1 MFDRAPPC
9 RQEPDI
15 RQAYGVRGFTAEACS
30 NGGTGSS
37 GPATKGCD
45 NVKAHLP
52 SIRSINKI
60 LHPARPQNTATSRPE
75 TICDP
80 DDVVIDC
87 AAYID
92 GERLDLPHDPEVA
105 LAKVREH
112 GNGFVWVGLHE
123 PSAENMAEMARI
135 FGLHELA
142 VEDAVVAHQ
151 RPKMERYEN
160 HLFLVLKT
168 VKYVEH
174 ESSRT
179 AIEIVST
186 GEIMIFL
193 GVDFIVTVRHGQHS
207 SLKDV
212 RHLMESRPE
221 HLELGP
227 AVVMHQIADTVVDKY
242 LDVVDQVEDD
252 VDDMETAV
260 FSVNSGVG
268 IEQIYLL
275 KREVLEL
282 RRSVAPLAT
291 PLRRLAEINSPH
303 TIFVPSKVRE
313 YFRDVEDHLTQ
324 VSERVGAYDEILTTL
339 VNASLAEIATR
350 QNNDM
355 RKISAWAA
363 IALVPTAIAGIYGM
377 NFEYMPELTWRFGY
391 PMVLIVIVGVC
402 VLLYRSLR
410 KRGWL

>member
-1 MFDRAPPC
+1 MRA
-9 RQEPDI
+9 
-15 RQAYGVRGFTAEACS
+15 
-30 NGGTGSS
+30 
-37 GPATKGCD
+37 
-45 NVKAHLP
+45 LP
-52 SIRSINKI
+52 SMRSIGKI
-60 LHPARPQNTATSRPE
+60 LHTDRRTPTV
-75 TICDP
+75 DP
-80 DDVVIDC
+80 RSWEPDPVVIDC
-87 AAYID
+87 AGYID
-92 GERLDLPHDPEVA
+92 GQRLDLPHDPA
-105 LAKVREH
+105 LALATVRAA
-112 GNGFVWVGLHE
+112 GRGFVWIGLHE
-123 PSAENMAEMARI
+123 PSADDMNEMARM

-160 HLFLVLKT
+160 HLFFVIKT

-193 GVDFIVTVRHGQHS
+193 GVDYIITVRHGQHS
-207 SLKDV
+207 GLKDL
-212 RHLMESRPE
+212 RQLMESRPE
-221 HLELGP
+221 HLALGP
-227 AVVMHQIADTVVDKY
+227 AVVMHQITDTVVDRY
-242 LDVVDQVEDD
+242 LDVVDLVEDD

-260 FSVNSGVG
+260 FSVDSGVG

-275 KREVLEL
+275 KREILEL
-282 RRSVAPLAT
+282 RRAVTPLAI
-291 PLRRLAEINSPH
+291 PLRRLSEINSPH
-303 TIFVPSKVRE
+303 TVFVPSKVRE

-324 VSERVGAYDEILTTL
+324 VSERIATYDEILTTL

-377 NFEYMPELTWRFGY
+377 NFDYMPELSWHFGY
-391 PMVLIVIVGVC
+391 PLVIAVIVGVC
-402 VLLYRSLR
+402 LLLHRGLR